1 MKKLN
6 MMMLMM
12 LCLLSLMLTAC
23 SHIIKNRDHEYLR
36 STALPALQ
44 TPQGVSHAKLGEDY
58 PVSGNIYANSK
69 APSLVPPG
77 SLAASQG
84 QK

>member
-1 MKKLN
+1 MKKSNVVVLV
-6 MMMLMM
+6 M
-12 LCLLSLMLTAC
+12 LCLLSLSLTAC
-23 SHIIKNRDHEYLR
+23 SHMIKNRDHEYLQSR
-36 STALPALQ
+36 ALPALQ
-44 TPQGVSHAKLGEDY
+44 TPQGVSNTKLGEDY
-58 PVSGNIYANSK
+58 PVSGQIYTSSA

>member
-1 MKKLN
+1 
-6 MMMLMM
+6 MLVM
-12 LCLLSLMLTAC
+12 LFSLTVTAC
-23 SHIIKNRDHEYLR
+23 SNMIQNRDHEYLQSR
-36 STALPALQ
+36 ALHTLQ
-44 TPQGVSHAKLGEDY
+44 TPQGMSNAKLGEDY
-58 PVSGNIYANSK
+58 PVSGQIYTSSK